1 MRAGTAGTTRS
12 KSQAGTTRG
21 KSQGLL
27 RRGHSFYLING
38 RKKPLQR
45 LFSRLRGAA
54 GLQLRQRVRPAGGY
68 DPRQESGLVTARSQ
82 FLPHQ
87 WSKKAAPAAF
97 FETARSSGIMIA
109 AAGTTRGR
117 VRPAAEVRV
126 CYGEVTVSTSS
137 VVEKSRP
144 SGFFRDCAEQR
155 DYSVCSIKGFMPD
168 RTRCYAAALRGDV
181 LSIRICEI
189 ALPQK
194 KLSRKAVPHI
204 FTISI
209 QRVKVDLARP
219 VE

>member
-68 DPRQESGLVTARSQ
+68 DPRQKSGFVTARSQ

-87 WSKKAAPAAF
+87 WSK
-97 FETARSSGIMIA
+97 
-109 AAGTTRGR
+109 
-117 VRPAAEVRV
+117 
-126 CYGEVTVSTSS
+126 
-137 VVEKSRP
+137 KSRP